1 MLDESPAQLVAYL
14 DHPNGWWR
22 DNAQKQLV
30 ILGDKSVVTALRQL
44 AVGEPTKLIKKPG
57 ALARIHALW
66 TLEGLDAMDQATI
79 SRALKDDDA
88 QVRRTAI
95 WLSEPYLK
103 KNEEAMIQQ
112 VAQLQNDPSDDVR
125 VQLLESLH
133 YSSTDKAKAVIQE
146 LLAQNPSHP
155 VLTAV
160 EASIQKNGDFKTYGR
175 KLGSLTAADRNS
187 VLRGAEIFKSLCSSC
202 HGTDGKGL
210 ANEVA
215 PPIAGSKHLADNEL
229 LLKILLQGLSGPIDG
244 KTYPTIMPSM
254 ADNNDEWIASVANY
268 VRYEFGTPT
277 GPPPARQ
284 PAQNA
289 ARPAGT
295 AAGPSSVS
303 ATAGRGPGGFRR
315 TLSIIKAEEVAKLRQ
330 ETAHRTQPWLVDEL
344 EAAKPG
350 Q

>member
-1 MLDESPAQLVAYL
+1 
-14 DHPNGWWR
+14 
-22 DNAQKQLV
+22 
-30 ILGDKSVVTALRQL
+30 
-44 AVGEPTKLIKKPG
+44 
-57 ALARIHALW
+57 
-66 TLEGLDAMDQATI
+66 
-79 SRALKDDDA
+79 
-88 QVRRTAI
+88 
-95 WLSEPYLK
+95 
-103 KNEEAMIQQ
+103 MIQQ
-112 VAQLQNDPSDDVR
+112 VAQLRNDPSDDVR
-125 VQLLESLH
+125 IQLLESLH
-133 YSSTDKAKAVIQE
+133 YSTSDKAKAIIQE
-146 LLAQNPSHP
+146 FLAQNASHP

-160 EASIQKNGDFKTYGR
+160 EASIQKNSDFKTYGR
-175 KLGSLTAADRNS
+175 KLGSLTAVDRTS

-210 ANEVA
+210 ANGVA
-215 PPIAGSKHLADNEL
+215 PPIAGSKHLADSEL

-268 VRYEFGTPT
+268 IRYEFGTPT
-277 GPPPARQ
+277 SPPLARQ

-289 ARPAGT
+289 GVAGT
-295 AAGPSSVS
+295 AAGPASAS